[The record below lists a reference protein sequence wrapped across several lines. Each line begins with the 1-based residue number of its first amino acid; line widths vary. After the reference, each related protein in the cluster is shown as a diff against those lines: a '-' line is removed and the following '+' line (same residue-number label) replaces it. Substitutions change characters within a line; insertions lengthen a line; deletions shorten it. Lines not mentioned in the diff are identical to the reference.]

1 MSFKSFTWTY
11 SKYFSFLLSLIYSP
25 VYINKILKPSI
36 KTTSLYVIM
45 KVSFLLI
52 PPGGARELLPAPD
65 GQRQDGC
72 HTKRRFLHHA
82 QWGSHSHTR
91 LQRYQGNVWWSN
103 RLQKKRFCIQS
114 LITVFSYKQSK
125 FHQRLWNILYI
136 LHRYFKSLINSPF
149 NHYTQYLT

>member
-11 SKYFSFLLSLIYSP
+11 SEYFSFLLSLIYSP
-25 VYINKILKPSI
+25 IYINKILKSSI

-45 KVSFLLI
+45 KVSFLLN
-52 PPGGARELLPAPD
+52 PPGGTRELLPAPD

-91 LQRYQGNVWWSN
+91 LQRYQGNVWWTN
-103 RLQKKRFCIQS
+103 RLQKKRFCIQFKPLPVCIYNCS
-114 LITVFSYKQSK
+114 QFSETMALFCLQ
-125 FHQRLWNILYI
+125 HILRWNLKNKIP
-136 LHRYFKSLINSPF
+136 FK
-149 NHYTQYLT
+149 